1 LNASGAAIE
10 MDGDQPFDFSIL
22 DRLGAPRRRFE
33 AGEKVFLEDDVG
45 EEMYM
50 VRSGRIDIITY
61 GTVLENVRAGGI
73 FGEMALVDS
82 GQRSAAAMAAEPTE
96 VVVIGRDAFLA
107 ITRDDPLFALRVMGL
122 LAARLRRMNK
132 DV

>member
-1 LNASGAAIE
+1 

-22 DRLGAPRRRFE
+22 DRLNAPRRRFE

-45 EEMYM
+45 NEMYM
-50 VRSGRIDIITY
+50 VRSGRVDIITY
-61 GTVLENVRAGGI
+61 GTVLENVRIGGV

-82 GQRSAAAMAAEPTE
+82 GQRSAAAIAAEQTE
-96 VVVIGRDAFLA
+96 VVVIGKDAFLA
-107 ITRDDPLFALRVMGL
+107 IIRDDPLFALRVMGL